1 MINSHCFLL
10 PHEKELL
17 YGVKPEDCQI
27 TPWALKEFN
36 IKKHWSCS
44 RGEGIKVAVI
54 DTGCD
59 LDHIDIKSNLL
70 EGYDFVNK
78 HKYPDDDNGHGTHV
92 AGTIAACD
100 NSLGMVGIA
109 PEAKIIPIKC
119 LDKDGGGS
127 TRLISDGI
135 DFAIKAGA
143 DIITMSL
150 GSKGASLDILR
161 SVRRANKAGVIMCC
175 AAGNS
180 GNSHD
185 LLFPANFDE
194 TISIGSIS
202 RRLKVSRFSCCGDLL
217 DFLAP
222 GEDILSATPGNTY
235 SKMNGTSMA
244 APFATGCMALYMSKN
259 KGKYTRE
266 DIVNTFKA
274 HAIEMNDERYKGRKE
289 YEGNGIINPVPC

>member
-1 MINSHCFLL
+1 MLSSHCYLL
-10 PHEKELL
+10 PHEKEILH
-17 YGVKPEDCQI
+17 GINPGDCQI
-27 TPWALKEFN
+27 TPWAIERFN
-36 IKKHWSCS
+36 IKKHWLCS
-44 RGEGIKVAVI
+44 KGKNIKIAVI

-59 LDHIDIKSNLL
+59 LDHIDIKENLL

-78 HKYPDDDNGHGTHV
+78 HSYPDDDNGHGTHV
-92 AGTIAACD
+92 AGTIAASN

-109 PEAKIIPIKC
+109 PDAKIIPIKC

-135 DFAIKAGA
+135 DFAINSGA

-150 GSKGASLDILR
+150 GSKGASLDMLR
-161 SVRRANKAGVIMCC
+161 AIKRAYRAGIVICC

-185 LLFPANFDE
+185 LLYPANFEE
-194 TISIGSIS
+194 TISIGSVS
-202 RRLKVSRFSCCGDLL
+202 RKLKVSRFSCCGNML

-222 GEDILSATPGNTY
+222 GEDILSTTPNNTY

-244 APFATGCMALYMSKN
+244 APFAAGCMALYMSIERK
-259 KGKYTRE
+259 KYSRE
-266 DIVNTFKA
+266 DIINIFKE
-274 HAIEMNDERYKGRKE
+274 HSEELNDERYKGKKE
-289 YEGNGIINPVPC
+289 YSGHGVILPIPC